1 MLNFHAL
8 EVNRT
13 TGTVLL
19 DGLPI
24 TTIGEIQ
31 PHLSE
36 IDGFLSV
43 TVTVTLPL
51 SSITVKNPSGSVRV
65 DAPEAGE

>member
-31 PHLSE
+31 PHL
-36 IDGFLSV
+36 
-43 TVTVTLPL
+43 
-51 SSITVKNPSGSVRV
+51 
-65 DAPEAGE
+65 

>member
-24 TTIGEIQ
+24 TTMGEIQ

-43 TVTVTLPL
+43 TVTLPL
-51 SSITVKNPSGSVRV
+51 SSSITVKNPSGSVRV

>member
-1 MLNFHAL
+1 MLNFHAI

-24 TTIGEIQ
+24 TVVGEIQ

-36 IDGFLSV
+36 VDGFLS
-43 TVTVTLPL
+43 VTVTLPL
-51 SSITVKNPSGSVRV
+51 SSITVKTPGGSARV

>member
-19 DGLPI
+19 DGFPI
-24 TTIGEIQ
+24 TIIGEIQ

-43 TVTVTLPL
+43 TVTLPL
-51 SSITVKNPSGSVRV
+51 SSITVENPSGSVRV

>member
-8 EVNRT
+8 EVNKT
-13 TGTVLL
+13 AGTVLL

-24 TTIGEIQ
+24 TIIGDPQ
-31 PHLSE
+31 PHLAA
-36 IDGFLSV
+36 DGGLL

-51 SSITVKNPSGSVRV
+51 SSITVKTPGGSARV

>member
-13 TGTVLL
+13 TGTILL

-24 TTIGEIQ
+24 TVIGDIQ
-31 PHLSE
+31 PYLAADE
-36 IDGFLSV
+36 DLL

-51 SSITVKNPSGSVRV
+51 SSITVKTRRGSAHVA
-65 DAPEAGE
+65 APEAGE

>member
-1 MLNFHAL
+1 MHKLHAL

-24 TTIGEIQ
+24 TTMGEIQ

-43 TVTVTLPL
+43 TLPL
-51 SSITVKNPSGSVRV
+51 SSITVKTPSGSVRV

>member
-8 EVNRT
+8 EVNKT

-24 TTIGEIQ
+24 TVLGDIRPRFAADESLLTA
-31 PHLSE
+31 
-36 IDGFLSV
+36 
-43 TVTVTLPL
+43 TVTLPL
-51 SSITVKNPSGSVRV
+51 SSITVKTPGGSVRF

>member
-8 EVNRT
+8 EVDRT

-31 PHLSE
+31 PRLSE

-43 TVTVTLPL
+43 TVTLPL
-51 SSITVKNPSGSVRV
+51 SSITVENPSGSVRV

>member
-13 TGTVLL
+13 TGAVLL

-24 TTIGEIQ
+24 ITIGEIQ

-36 IDGFLSV
+36 IDGFLS
-43 TVTVTLPL
+43 VTVTLPL

>member
-8 EVNRT
+8 EINRT
-13 TGTVLL
+13 TGTVSL
-19 DGLPI
+19 DGRPI
-24 TTIGEIQ
+24 TVIGDHRPNLAADEG
-31 PHLSE
+31 HL
-36 IDGFLSV
+36 

-51 SSITVKNPSGSVRV
+51 STITVKTPGGSVRV

>member
-1 MLNFHAL
+1 MPNFHAL

-13 TGTVLL
+13 TGTILL

-24 TTIGEIQ
+24 AVIGDPQ
-31 PHLSE
+31 PCLAADE
-36 IDGFLSV
+36 GLM
-43 TVTVTLPL
+43 TVTITLPL
-51 SSITVKNPSGSVRV
+51 SSITVKTPGGSARV

>member
-1 MLNFHAL
+1 MHKLHAL
-8 EVNRT
+8 EINRT

-24 TTIGEIQ
+24 TAMGEIQ

-43 TVTVTLPL
+43 TVTLPL
-51 SSITVKNPSGSVRV
+51 SSITVKNPRGSVRV

>member
-24 TTIGEIQ
+24 TTLGEIQ
-31 PHLSE
+31 PHMSE
-36 IDGFLSV
+36 IDGPLSA
-43 TVTVTLPL
+43 TVTILL
-51 SSITVKNPSGSVRV
+51 SSITVKAPGGSVRV

>member
-1 MLNFHAL
+1 M
-8 EVNRT
+8 T
-13 TGTVLL
+13 TPE
-19 DGLPI
+19 LP
-24 TTIGEIQ
+24 EFAYNVQ

-36 IDGFLSV
+36 IDGFLS
-43 TVTVTLPL
+43 VTVTLPL

>member
-13 TGTVLL
+13 TGTVSL
-19 DGLPI
+19 DGRPI
-24 TTIGEIQ
+24 TVIGDIQ
-31 PHLSE
+31 PHLAADE
-36 IDGFLSV
+36 GLL

-51 SSITVKNPSGSVRV
+51 SSITVKTPGGSARV

>member
-1 MLNFHAL
+1 MLNLHAL

-13 TGTVLL
+13 TGTVTL

-24 TTIGEIQ
+24 TLIGDIQ
-31 PHLSE
+31 PHLALE
-36 IDGFLSV
+36 DGLL

-51 SSITVKNPSGSVRV
+51 SSITTKTTGGSVRI

>member
-8 EVNRT
+8 EINRT

-24 TTIGEIQ
+24 TVIGDPQ
-31 PHLSE
+31 PHLAADE
-36 IDGFLSV
+36 GLL

-51 SSITVKNPSGSVRV
+51 SSITVKTPGGSARV
-65 DAPEAGE
+65 DAPEVGE

>member
-13 TGTVLL
+13 TGTILL

-24 TTIGEIQ
+24 TVIGDIH
-31 PHLSE
+31 PHLAADE
-36 IDGFLSV
+36 ALL
-43 TVTVTLPL
+43 TATVTLPL
-51 SSITVKNPSGSVRV
+51 SSITVKTPGGSVRV

>member
-8 EVNRT
+8 EINRT

-24 TTIGEIQ
+24 TVIGDPQ
-31 PHLSE
+31 PHLVADE
-36 IDGFLSV
+36 GLL

-51 SSITVKNPSGSVRV
+51 SSITVKTPGGSARV
-65 DAPEAGE
+65 DAPEVGE

>member
-24 TTIGEIQ
+24 TVVGDIHTRLAADEG
-31 PHLSE
+31 L
-36 IDGFLSV
+36 L
-43 TVTVTLPL
+43 TATVTLPL
-51 SSITVKNPSGSVRV
+51 SSITVKTPGWSVRV

>member
-8 EVNRT
+8 EVNST

-24 TTIGEIQ
+24 TVIGDPR
-31 PHLSE
+31 PHLAADE
-36 IDGFLSV
+36 GLL

-51 SSITVKNPSGSVRV
+51 SSITVKTFGGSVRV

>member
-13 TGTVLL
+13 TGTVTL
-19 DGLPI
+19 DGTPI
-24 TTIGEIQ
+24 TVLGDIR
-31 PHLSE
+31 PRLSS
-36 IDGFLSV
+36 DAGLL

-51 SSITVKNPSGSVRV
+51 SSITVKTPGGSARV

>member
-1 MLNFHAL
+1 MLNFHAF

-43 TVTVTLPL
+43 TLPL

>member
-13 TGTVLL
+13 TGTVTL
-19 DGLPI
+19 DGTPI
-24 TTIGEIQ
+24 TVLGDIH
-31 PHLSE
+31 PHLAADE
-36 IDGFLSV
+36 GLL

-51 SSITVKNPSGSVRV
+51 SSITVKTPGGSARV
-65 DAPEAGE
+65 DAPEADE

>member
-13 TGTVLL
+13 TGTVSL
-19 DGLPI
+19 DGRPI
-24 TTIGEIQ
+24 TVIGDIQ
-31 PHLSE
+31 PHLVADE
-36 IDGFLSV
+36 GLL
-43 TVTVTLPL
+43 TVTVTLLL
-51 SSITVKNPSGSVRV
+51 SSITVKTPGGSARV

>member
-8 EVNRT
+8 EINRT
-13 TGTVLL
+13 TRTVLL

-24 TTIGEIQ
+24 TVIGDPRPNLTADEG
-31 PHLSE
+31 L
-36 IDGFLSV
+36 L

-51 SSITVKNPSGSVRV
+51 SSITVKTPGGSVRV